1 MPAFFSNPVQ
11 VQLRESQL
19 MRDGPDVD
27 NSAQF
32 TKDAVWKDERSDP
45 LRRNTLP
52 VTLPRV
58 RVALQV

>member
-1 MPAFFSNPVQ
+1 MPAPFSDPVQ
-11 VQLRESQL
+11 VQLRKSQL
-19 MRDGPDVD
+19 LRADAGAGDAALLKKD
-27 NSAQF
+27 TLWKSALG
-32 TKDAVWKDERSDP
+32 P